1 MTTLLGILLLAA
13 GAALTFAA
21 AIAPGPFIGILVGP
35 ILAAAGVALLEGTAA
50 RARARAR
57 RRRDRRGGYVI

>member
-1 MTTLLGILLLAA
+1 MTALGALLLAA
-13 GAALTFAA
+13 GAAITIAA
-21 AIAPGPFIGILVGP
+21 AIAPGPFVGVLAGP
-35 ILAAAGVALLEGTAA
+35 IIAAAGIALLEGTAA